1 MAGIEAQL
9 GILHYMQGQ
18 FKQALQSFQDAA
30 TKMRNGTLRNSPLL
44 GMVLNQMGLTSIELG
59 DVHQALGFLEEA
71 KSVMDNTAGPHHLDT
86 LDVCNNLACTY
97 TALGR

>member
-1 MAGIEAQL
+1 MAGIEAQV
-9 GILHYMQGQ
+9 GILHYMLGQ

-30 TKMRNGTLRNSPLL
+30 TKMRNGTLRNSALL

-71 KSVMDNTAGPHHLDT
+71 KRVMDNTAGPHHLDT